1 MHTGVDPLLSQPRPS
16 DHRVGDAL
24 GDEHSVAAR
33 QVLAA
38 RPCTGHDQVLYKGE
52 TTTAEVRTK
61 VSSCCIQSYEYI
73 SLSQANVTEFL
84 DTEGLPRELGGEDDW
99 QYSWQ
104 VFSQN
109 QRKMKPRYFVLLSR
123 NSAISQR

>member
-16 DHRVGDAL
+16 DHRAGDAL
-24 GDEHSVAAR
+24 GDEHGVAAR

-52 TTTAEVRTK
+52 KTMTQVGTK
-61 VSSCCIQSYEYI
+61 V
-73 SLSQANVTEFL
+73 LSAFLFQANVTEFL

-104 VFSQN
+104 VFAQN
-109 QRKMKPRYFVLLSR
+109 HRKIKPRCIVLLSR
-123 NSAISQR
+123 NSAISRR

>member
-16 DHRVGDAL
+16 DHRAGDAL
-24 GDEHSVAAR
+24 GDEHGVAAR

-52 TTTAEVRTK
+52 KTMTQVGTK
-61 VSSCCIQSYEYI
+61 V
-73 SLSQANVTEFL
+73 LSAFLFQANVTEFL

-109 QRKMKPRYFVLLSR
+109 QRKIKPEMYCPS
-123 NSAISQR
+123 

>member
-24 GDEHSVAAR
+24 GDEHGVAPC

-52 TTTAEVRTK
+52 KTMTQVGTK
-61 VSSCCIQSYEYI
+61 V
-73 SLSQANVTEFL
+73 LSAFLFQANVTEFL

-104 VFSQN
+104 VFAQN
-109 QRKMKPRYFVLLSR
+109 QRKIKPRYFVLLSR
-123 NSAISQR
+123 NSAISRR